1 MQKDFTGRLLHWN
14 TTENTRTMPW
24 KGEKDPYKIWLS
36 EIILQQTRVEQ
47 GLAYYQRFIGAF
59 PGIRDLA
66 LANDDQVFK
75 LWEGLGYYSRCRNLL
90 ATARFIAFERNGV
103 FPTSYEEILTLK
115 GVGPYTAAA
124 IASFAYGH
132 PFAVLDGNVFRVIS
146 RFFGISTPIDTAE
159 GKKMY
164 AQLAHSL
171 LDFEQPGVYN
181 QAIMDF
187 GAVICKPQ
195 SPRCDICVQA
205 VECQAFRYQWMD
217 ILPVKS
223 KSLQRK
229 TRFLH
234 FFILSYKGGY
244 YVRQR
249 LDNDIWRNLFE
260 WVLYESDKPQPAT
273 TASMGVVLSGIFPGW
288 QGRIVQVSEPQ
299 KQQLT
304 HQTIEGT
311 FTWVELTF
319 PLPPGTGYQLLPAET
334 LQQLA
339 FPRFI
344 TKYLE
349 NNPL

>member
-14 TTENTRTMPW
+14 ETENTRKMPW

-47 GLAYYQRFIGAF
+47 GLAYYERFIAAF
-59 PGIRDLA
+59 PSIRDLA
-66 LANDDQVFK
+66 LAPDEQVFK

-90 ATARFIAFERNGV
+90 TTARYIAFERNSR
-103 FPTSYEEILTLK
+103 FPDSYEEILALK

-124 IASFAYGH
+124 IASFAYDH

-146 RFFGISTPIDTAE
+146 RFFGISTPIDSTE
-159 GKKMY
+159 GKNMY
-164 AQLAHSL
+164 AQLANSM
-171 LDFEQPGVYN
+171 LDFARPGVYN

-187 GAVICKPQ
+187 GAVICKPKL
-195 SPRCDICVQA
+195 PRCDSCVQRFD
-205 VECQAFRYQWMD
+205 CQAFRHKWVD

-223 KSLQRK
+223 KSLVRK
-229 TRFLH
+229 TRFLN
-234 FFILSYKGGY
+234 FFILSYKGGF

-249 LDNDIWRNLFE
+249 TGNDIWKDLFE
-260 WVLYESDKPQPAT
+260 WVLYESDAALA
-273 TASMGVVLSGIFPGW
+273 ASDKSMETMLAKLFPGW
-288 QGRIVQVSEPQ
+288 KGRIMKVSSPQ

-304 HQTIEGT
+304 HQQIEGI
-311 FTWVELTF
+311 FTRVQLDF
-319 PLPPGTGYQLLPAET
+319 PLPPDTGYQLLPAET
-334 LQQLA
+334 LRQLA

-349 NNPL
+349 KNPL